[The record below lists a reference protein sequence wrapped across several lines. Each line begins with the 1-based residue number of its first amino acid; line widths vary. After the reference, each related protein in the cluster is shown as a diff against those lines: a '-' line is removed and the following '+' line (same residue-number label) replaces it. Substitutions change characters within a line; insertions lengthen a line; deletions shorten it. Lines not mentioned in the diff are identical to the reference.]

1 MKAIALTNHG
11 NLYNWVTSKNICDEY
26 GIKFIFG
33 VEIYL
38 TEQLEPKVRDNY
50 HTVLLAK
57 NEQGIKEICS
67 LVSLSNRK
75 DHKYFKPR
83 ITFDEF
89 KNISSNVIKTSAC
102 LSSPLWRL
110 YKDKRFDDV
119 ADLAK
124 HYDYLEIQPHL
135 ISEQATFNQ
144 VLLRLSKKF
153 GIPLIAGTDTHSLDS
168 YKAECRTLMMISKEI
183 LFKDRKS
190 ESDDGVDTEEQCD
203 LTFKTYDELVE
214 MFDKQGVLPR
224 ETYLEAIE
232 NTNRMSDMVE
242 DFVLDTS
249 FKYPVL
255 YDDEVPRTK
264 KLVMSKLKD
273 KIQNHVIPMEQVPSF
288 LKRIKEEFAVFEK
301 IEMVGFMLFMS
312 ELVTWIKSQ
321 GMPVGTGRGSCLT
334 AGNLVLTSNG
344 YVPIEEVKVGDYV
357 YTHKGR
363 LQRVTDTQ
371 KFNVYERLYTF
382 EYQGQGGIKNYIP
395 LTCTS
400 DHKLLTMEGWK
411 EAKDITLDDY
421 FYYPF
426 LENKNKANKVFDLY
440 EYVKGDSYFWAD
452 DEFVYEKHVVSQS
465 FDYSSHDMNRK
476 GICSTT
482 TIKRIMNM
490 TNFNRPIKENEER
503 ILSYTP
509 FSTLEEYSKYLK
521 EHAFKVKKIKR
532 YLEMDSLSNE
542 FIGIMFGDGYT
553 HPSGIAVAV
562 NKTNKYDRNGNIVKE
577 FMFRQGFTT
586 CYENVAKNGKSLVQ
600 IYFYSKLLK
609 KWFETE
615 FFKSK
620 KKKDKILPKWLLE
633 QSIENLNSL
642 YNGLFYTDGSSCR
655 ANRISFDNT
664 SFDLIFSFKILNDT
678 LNKSPLALDYRSSY
692 TDKRNENWVTK
703 PSYKLRSHS
712 IKSNWLRLEEI
723 KISNEQETTVYDI
736 TVEDDHSFIVNNI
749 ASHNCC
755 GSTIAYLLDIT
766 DVNPVKWNTIFS
778 RFANEYRKEL
788 GDYICIVVYHGNMV
802 HYQMEK
808 C

>member
-1 MKAIALTNHG
+1 MSDRNYTVFHLHDDRSLLDSCTKFKSYVQRAKELGMKAIALTNHG

-57 NEQGIKEICS
+57 NEHGIKEICS

-183 LFKDRKS
+183 LFKDKKS

-224 ETYLEAIE
+224 GTYLEAIE

-264 KLVMSKLKD
+264 KLVMSKLKE

-357 YTHKGR
+357 YTHKSR
-363 LQRVTDTQ
+363 LKRVADTQ
-371 KFNVYERLYTF
+371 KFNVNERLYTF
-382 EYQGQGGIKNYIP
+382 FYQEQDKEQVP
-395 LTCTS
+395 LTSTA
-400 DHKLLTMEGWK
+400 DHKFLTKRGWVK
-411 EAKDITLDDY
+411 AEDITLDDCFCCPY
-421 FYYPF
+421 SG
-426 LENKNKANKVFDLY
+426 LSKNKWL
-440 EYVKGDSYFWAD
+440 
-452 DEFVYEKHVVSQS
+452 
-465 FDYSSHDMNRK
+465 
-476 GICSTT
+476 
-482 TIKRIMNM
+482 
-490 TNFNRPIKENEER
+490 
-503 ILSYTP
+503 
-509 FSTLEEYSKYLK
+509 
-521 EHAFKVKKIKR
+521 KIKTIT
-532 YLEMDSLSNE
+532 LS
-542 FIGIMFGDGYT
+542 
-553 HPSGIAVAV
+553 
-562 NKTNKYDRNGNIVKE
+562 
-577 FMFRQGFTT
+577 
-586 CYENVAKNGKSLVQ
+586 
-600 IYFYSKLLK
+600 
-609 KWFETE
+609 
-615 FFKSK
+615 
-620 KKKDKILPKWLLE
+620 
-633 QSIENLNSL
+633 
-642 YNGLFYTDGSSCR
+642 
-655 ANRISFDNT
+655 
-664 SFDLIFSFKILNDT
+664 
-678 LNKSPLALDYRSSY
+678 
-692 TDKRNENWVTK
+692 K
-703 PSYKLRSHS
+703 P
-712 IKSNWLRLEEI
+712 
-723 KISNEQETTVYDI
+723 QETTVYDI
-736 TVEDDHSFIVNNI
+736 TVEDDHSFIVDKI
-749 ASHNCC
+749 VSHNCC
-755 GSTIAYLLDIT
+755 GSVIAYLLDIT

-788 GDYICIVVYHGNMV
+788 GDWNLLNVIY
-802 HYQMEK
+802 
-808 C
+808 